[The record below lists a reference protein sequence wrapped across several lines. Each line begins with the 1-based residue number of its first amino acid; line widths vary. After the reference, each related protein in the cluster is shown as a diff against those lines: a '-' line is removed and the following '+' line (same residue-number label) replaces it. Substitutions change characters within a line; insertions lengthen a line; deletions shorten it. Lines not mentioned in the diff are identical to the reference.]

1 MEILNLLFPI
11 LIVGVFYFFIIRPQ
25 SKMRKDQQT
34 FSESLEKGAEVVTS
48 SGIIGRINKIEDNIV
63 TLQVDT
69 KTFIRITRGSVS
81 KDMTESLASPDEA
94 AKAK

>member
-1 MEILNLLFPI
+1 METLNLLFPI

-25 SKMRKDQQT
+25 SQMRKDQET
-34 FSESLEKGAEVVTS
+34 FTNNLEKGTEVVTS
-48 SGIIGRINKIEDNIV
+48 SGIIGRINKIEDNII

-69 KTFIRITRGSVS
+69 KTFIRITKGAVS
-81 KDMTESLASPDEA
+81 KEMTESLASTDET

>member
-1 MEILNLLFPI
+1 METLNLLFPI

-25 SKMRKDQQT
+25 SKMRKDQET
-34 FSESLEKGAEVVTS
+34 FTNNLEKGTEVVTS
-48 SGIIGRINKIEDNIV
+48 SGIIGRINKVEENIV

-69 KTFIRITRGSVS
+69 KTFIRITKGAIS
-81 KDMTESLASPDEA
+81 KEMTESLASPDEA